1 MTRKQDEFVTLD
13 RLDTQIL
20 GPLQEDASLPIRGVA
35 GNAGSSPATC
45 QRRVAGMRE
54 SGVILKQV
62 AIVDRFLVGR
72 PLTVFVSIELEKP
85 NAALLNAFAQK
96 MSAQEDTMTCYEVSG
111 G

>member
-1 MTRKQDEFVTLD
+1 M
-13 RLDTQIL
+13 
-20 GPLQEDASLPIRGVA
+20 QEDASLPIRGVA

-45 QRRVAGMRE
+45 QLRIAGMRK
-54 SGVILKQV
+54 SGVIVKLM

-72 PLTVFVSIELEKP
+72 PLTLFVSIELEKP

-96 MSAQEDTMTCYEVSG
+96 MSAQEDTMACYEVSG